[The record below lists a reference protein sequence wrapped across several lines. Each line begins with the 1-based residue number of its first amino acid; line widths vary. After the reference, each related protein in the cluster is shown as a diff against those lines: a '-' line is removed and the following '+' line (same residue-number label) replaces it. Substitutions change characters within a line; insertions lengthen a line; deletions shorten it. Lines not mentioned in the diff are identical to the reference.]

1 MKKYLL
7 VLFIGLS
14 LIFFAQGG
22 MILYKAHNSAKWPAV
37 AGTIV
42 SSKVSHHLGGKGAPY
57 SSPDI
62 TYSYKVGPTIYVNDN
77 IAYAPLSSSTEN
89 KVRSVTGRYP
99 AGRQVAVHYD
109 TADPQES
116 VLEPGVTDDSWTKVL
131 AGILFLIISGGIA
144 IFPNINIKKKVSVNI
159 KVKNHN

>member
-14 LIFFAQGG
+14 IIFFAQGG
-22 MILYKAHNSAKWPAV
+22 MILYKAFNSAKWPAA

-42 SSKVSHHLGGKGAPY
+42 SSNVSHHLGGKSAPY

-62 TYSYKVGPTIYVNDN
+62 TYRYKVGPTIYFNDN
-77 IAYAPLSSSTEN
+77 IAYAPLNSSNES
-89 KVRSVTGRYP
+89 KVRQITDRYP
-99 AGRQVAVHYD
+99 VGQVVTVYYD
-109 TADPQES
+109 PSNPRDS
-116 VLEPGVTDDSWTKVL
+116 VLEPGVAADSWTKVL

-144 IFPNINIKKKVSVNI
+144 LFPKVNI
-159 KVKNHN
+159 KNKVSITIKR